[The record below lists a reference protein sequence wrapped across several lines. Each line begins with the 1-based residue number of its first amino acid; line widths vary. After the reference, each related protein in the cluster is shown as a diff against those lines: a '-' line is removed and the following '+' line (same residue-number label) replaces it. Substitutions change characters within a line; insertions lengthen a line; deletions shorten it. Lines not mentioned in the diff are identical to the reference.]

1 MALLSPMLGWDQ
13 CGKEAL
19 GGVNDLYQHVKFK
32 VQKQS
37 RGDGKK
43 GKANKGVYLSH
54 PKANR
59 IRFVSSQNS
68 QGQTPTESQTLLV
81 SFWKALKPKQQFIKD
96 ISDKT
101 SNENN

>member
-43 GKANKGVYLSH
+43 EKRTK
-54 PKANR
+54 
-59 IRFVSSQNS
+59 
-68 QGQTPTESQTLLV
+68 ES
-81 SFWKALKPKQQFIKD
+81 I
-96 ISDKT
+96 
-101 SNENN
+101 